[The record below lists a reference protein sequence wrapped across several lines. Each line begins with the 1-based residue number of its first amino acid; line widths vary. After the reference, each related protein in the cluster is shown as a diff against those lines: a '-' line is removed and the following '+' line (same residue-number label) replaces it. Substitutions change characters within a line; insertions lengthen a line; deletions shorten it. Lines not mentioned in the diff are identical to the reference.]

1 LPVQMAF
8 TGLRDGE
15 KLTEELFC
23 GSPAATADPLIFMD
37 RQPDASREE
46 IAARMA
52 AFAAVRDDAAAVQ
65 ALQDAVK
72 EYNR

>member
-1 LPVQMAF
+1 MPVRMTF
-8 TGLRDGE
+8 TGLREGE

-23 GSPAATADPLIFMD
+23 GKPSETADPLIYMD
-37 RQPDASREE
+37 CQPDASREE

-52 AFAAVRDDAAAVQ
+52 AFAAIRDDAAAVQ